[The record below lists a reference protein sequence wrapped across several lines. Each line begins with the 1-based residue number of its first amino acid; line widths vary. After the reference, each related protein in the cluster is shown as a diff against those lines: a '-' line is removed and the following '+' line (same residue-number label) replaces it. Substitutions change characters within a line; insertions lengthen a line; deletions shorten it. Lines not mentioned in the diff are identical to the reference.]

1 MGLLGLIILG
11 VGFISLIVGMAMLI
25 GGSVSGEISDKERP
39 KIRKWGA
46 ILLVVAFL
54 LFFSSSF
61 YVVVDAGTVGV
72 QKTFG
77 IVDDKV
83 MQPGLHLKNPF
94 TEVIPMSTRTMKYM
108 DYGTTDVATIKALSN
123 DGLETTM
130 GIAVNYH
137 INGAKV
143 TEVYKQVGTNY
154 DTVVMVNPIHSVPR
168 DMISK
173 YDTKTLYSASQEG
186 TTDRAKL
193 ERELH
198 EGIQARLNELGVPDS
213 IIIEQAS
220 IRIIDFD
227 QVYKTSISNKMKMD
241 TEIQE
246 KEKEVQKQV
255 MEAKRIAAEAE
266 GNANKDR
273 IAAQGKADAARIEA
287 QGVKDAAD
295 KIGQVSP
302 QYLSWYFMQTMKDNP
317 KAIYIP
323 VDVNGLPIIKTV

>member
-1 MGLLGLIILG
+1 
-11 VGFISLIVGMAMLI
+11 
-25 GGSVSGEISDKERP
+25 
-39 KIRKWGA
+39 
-46 ILLVVAFL
+46 
-54 LFFSSSF
+54 
-61 YVVVDAGTVGV
+61 
-72 QKTFG
+72 
-77 IVDDKV
+77 
-83 MQPGLHLKNPF
+83 
-94 TEVIPMSTRTMKYM
+94 MSTRTMKYM
-108 DYGTTDVATIKALSN
+108 DYGSSDVATIKALSN

-137 INGAKV
+137 INPSKV

-186 TTDRAKL
+186 STDRAKL
-193 ERELH
+193 ERELQ
-198 EGIQARLNELGVPDS
+198 EGIQTRLDEIGVPGS

-246 KEKEVQKQV
+246 KNKEVQKQ
-255 MEAKRIAAEAE
+255 EAEARRVAAEAE
-266 GNANKDR
+266 GTANKAR
-273 IAAQGKADAARIEA
+273 IEAQGKADAARIEA

-295 KIGQVSP
+295 KIGMVSE
-302 QYLSWYFMQTMKDNP
+302 QYLQYYFLQTMRDNP

-323 VDVNGLPIIKTV
+323 IDENGLPIVKMV